1 MNQGEGRARRRRGC
15 AKGRSQT
22 FHKLGLPA
30 PEITGQRDNITRL
43 DGSRELAAKRLGFV
57 RAIGN
62 ERSHG
67 EDVEKLSC

>member
-1 MNQGEGRARRRRGC
+1 MNQREGRAGHGRGC
-15 AKGRSQT
+15 AKGRSET

-30 PEITGQRDNITRL
+30 PEITGQRDNITGL
-43 DGSRELAAKRLGFV
+43 HSFRELAAKRLGFV
-57 RAIGN
+57 RVIGS